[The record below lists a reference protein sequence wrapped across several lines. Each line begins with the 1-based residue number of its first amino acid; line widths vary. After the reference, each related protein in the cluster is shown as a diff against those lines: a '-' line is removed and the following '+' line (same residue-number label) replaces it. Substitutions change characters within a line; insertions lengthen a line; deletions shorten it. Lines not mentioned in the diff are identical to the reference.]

1 MKTLM
6 RNKRLSTVV
15 ALLLTFS
22 SVAVTTR
29 AQDIP
34 AHPRDLKYTT
44 LTFTPPKRE
53 PYRHVLANGVVAY
66 LVEDHDLPLVNIST
80 LVRTGTYLDPAGKEG
95 LASLVGAQMR
105 AGGTTSKT
113 AEEYDEAAAFLAA
126 NISNSIGS
134 IQGNATLNLLAKD
147 IDAGLALYFDMLKS
161 PRFQEDRL
169 KLAKSQLLQNM
180 ERRNDST
187 EDIEDREWARL
198 MYGPDHFSAKQST
211 KASIEGITREDMLEF
226 HRKYYQ
232 PGGFIFA
239 VSGDFNTKEM
249 IAKLEGAMKGWPV
262 NKAVPEVP
270 KTPYPTVTGVYTVN
284 KADVNQGRVSIGH
297 VGAMRENPDYYALT
311 IMNDI
316 LGGGNFTSRITSRV
330 RSDEGLAYSASSSY
344 GFGVYNPGIFRAS
357 FQSKNPTTSQAIE
370 IVMEEINR
378 LRNSKVSAEELETAK
393 NYLIEVFPRNFS
405 TATQVAGLFAQDEY
419 TKRAPDFWTNYRDR
433 VRAVTVEDVQRVAQ
447 KYLQPDKLVVLVVGN
462 IDEITKGNPDKPQ
475 FSLAKIAKDGQIRR
489 IPLPDPSTMVYPV
502 TP

>member
-1 MKTLM
+1 MKTCM
-6 RNKRLSTVV
+6 RIRSLSAFIALVV
-15 ALLLTFS
+15 LLS
-22 SVAVTTR
+22 SVGAITN

-66 LVEDHDLPLVNIST
+66 LVEDHDLPLINVST
-80 LVRTGTYLDPAGKEG
+80 LVRVGTYLDPAGKEG
-95 LASLVGAQMR
+95 LASLTGSQMR
-105 AGGTTSKT
+105 IGGTTSKT
-113 AEEYDEAAAFLAA
+113 AEEFDEAAAFLAA
-126 NISNSIGS
+126 NISNTIGS
-134 IQGNATLNLLAKD
+134 IQGSAGLNLLTKD
-147 IDAGLALYFDMLKS
+147 IDQGLALYVDMLKN

-169 KLAKSQLLQNM
+169 KLAKSQLLQGM

-198 MYGPDHFSAKQST
+198 LYGENHFSAKQST
-211 KASIEGITREDMLEF
+211 KASIESITREDMLEF

-232 PGGFIFA
+232 PGAFIFA

-249 IAKLEGAMKGWPV
+249 IGKLENAMKGWPV
-262 NKAVPEVP
+262 NKNVPEVP
-270 KTPYPTVTGVYTVN
+270 KAPYTSVAGVYTVN

-297 VGAMRENPDYYALT
+297 IGAMRDNPDYYALT

-330 RSDEGLAYSASSSY
+330 RSDEGLAYSAYSTYS
-344 GFGVYNPGIFRAS
+344 FGVYNPGLFRAS
-357 FQSKNPTTSQAIE
+357 FQSKNPTTSQAID

-378 LRNSKVSAEELETAK
+378 LRTGKVSVEELETAK

-405 TATQVAGLFAQDEY
+405 TAAQVASIFAQDEF

-433 VRAVTVEDVQRVAQ
+433 VRAVTIDDVQRVAQ
-447 KYLQPDKLVVLVVGN
+447 KYLQPEKLVILVVGN

-475 FSLAKIAKDGQIRR
+475 YSLAKIAKDGTIRR
-489 IPLPDPSTMVYPV
+489 IPLPDPLTMVYPNN
-502 TP
+502 P